1 MCCKVSTRTRPIKIH
16 SIVGE
21 VNDSYLELY
30 VRSCMF
36 AERVKL

>member
-1 MCCKVSTRTRPIKIH
+1 MCCKVPTRTRPIKIH

-21 VNDSYLELY
+21 LNDSYLELH

-36 AERVKL
+36 AECVEQ